1 MVGGCTPPPPP
12 PCSPVPTV
20 LQRNTSMVDKK
31 RHLMI
36 LTKGYYVLIPAGNVS
51 FRVDIN
57 KAGIIY

>member
-1 MVGGCTPPPPP
+1 MVGGCTPPLPP